1 MAIGRKLSLT
11 PNVKSKKINVTAT
24 ADQTLFTVTG
34 GYRVNNIGVYRN
46 GALLAVGSDFLAN
59 DGSTV
64 TLLTAATAGDIVQ
77 FEVFD
82 THELTDSINANGD
95 QVLNGA
101 LTVTGI
107 VSASSIN
114 IGSAITFVTGEG
126 INVTGVVT
134 ATSVEVGNNIKIGN
148 AGVITATSFSGDGAN
163 LTNVGVDTA
172 TVDTGSLKVT
182 GISTLAT
189 VTVTSI
195 TGDGSGLTGL
205 ANTDFISAQD
215 VTVSGVVTATAF
227 KGEGSNLTNVTAT
240 NSALLDGI
248 DSTSFLRSDAA
259 DSASGKISFFDGVVI
274 GIGESINYGN
284 VQKAFIQDHAVGVGT
299 TTKTG
304 RDAGIGTAPG
314 TIIYN
319 VTNDKLQVYS
329 VALGWID
336 VSNVPFNAS
345 GGTETTD
352 RTGFKVHEFTSPGT
366 FTVTSGQQDVE
377 VMVIGGGG
385 AGGGSPGNGAQ
396 GGGGAGALY
405 FNNAVPI
412 SPGSYTV
419 TVGSGGPGNSGPS
432 FGPTGGASS
441 FSPSYPAAGGGGGGT
456 RHSTNGRPG
465 GSGGGA
471 GNGPGSA
478 GPATGAP
485 GGSTDAPSPAAGW
498 GNPGGGTPSAANG
511 GKNFPAAGGGG
522 AGQGASPAP
531 DQGTSQGSPGGNGL
545 TMAIEGPSQTFAGGG
560 GGGTHQNGPQPSG
573 GSGGGGAGSV
583 HAADGSAG
591 SANTGGGGGGSG
603 STGSGGSGGSGKV
616 VIAYQE

>member
-24 ADQTLFTVTG
+24 ANQTLFTVTG

-114 IGSAITFVTGEG
+114 IGSAITFVSGEG

-172 TVDTGSLKVT
+172 TVNTGALKVS
-182 GISTLAT
+182 GISTLTGVVKAGSDVRVT
-189 VTVTSI
+189 GNLNAGITTLGAVTVTSI
-195 TGDGSGLTGL
+195 TGDGSGLTGV
-205 ANTDFISAQD
+205 ANTDFIVSVAQTTSRL
-215 VTVSGVVTATAF
+215 TV
-227 KGEGSNLTNVTAT
+227 N
-240 NSALLDGI
+240 
-248 DSTSFLRSDAA
+248 SDANIVGV
-259 DSASGKISFFDGVVI
+259 STFTGTTTLGKVTL
-274 GIGESINYGN
+274 GIGKSINYNN
-284 VQKAFIQDHAVGVGT
+284 VQKAFFSDHAVGVGT
-299 TTKTG
+299 TTQTG

-319 VTNDKLQVYS
+319 TTADKLQVYS
-329 VALGWID
+329 VSLGWID
-336 VSNVPFNAS
+336 LSNVPFIAS

-352 RTGFKVHEFTSPGT
+352 RSGFKVHEFTSPGT
-366 FTVTSGQQDVE
+366 FTVSSGSANVE
-377 VMVIGGGG
+377 LMVIGGGG
-385 AGGGSPGNGAQ
+385 SGGGNPGSGAN

-405 FNNAVPI
+405 FNNSVPV
-412 SPGSYTV
+412 SAGSYTV
-419 TVGSGGPGNSGPS
+419 TIGSGGPGAKNKGDTGNASSFGPS
-432 FGPTGGASS
+432 F
-441 FSPSYPAAGGGGGGT
+441 PAAGGGGGGM
-456 RHSTNGRPG
+456 RGDSNGLPG
-465 GSGGGA
+465 GSGGG
-471 GNGPGSA
+471 GGQGPPGSGSGGTA
-478 GPATGAP
+478 SGAP
-485 GGSTDAPSPAAGW
+485 GGSANANSPAAGW
-498 GNPGGGTPSAANG
+498 GNNGGVAPTNANG
-511 GKNFPAAGGGG
+511 GTNYPAAGGGG
-522 AGQGASPAP
+522 AGAVGTNSP
-531 DQGTSQGSPGGNGL
+531 DQGPGQGGPGGNGL
-545 TMAIEGPSQTFAGGG
+545 VMAIEGPSQTFAGGG
-560 GGGTHQNGPQPSG
+560 GGGTHDSGPQPSG
-573 GSGGGGAGSV
+573 GSGGGGAGGV
-583 HAADGSAG
+583 NNGDGTSAT
-591 SANTGGGGGGSG
+591 ANTGGGGGG
-603 STGSGGSGGSGKV
+603 TGMNGNGGTGGSGKV
-616 VIAYQE
+616 VIAYEDG

>member
-172 TVDTGSLKVT
+172 TVNTGALKVS
-182 GISTLAT
+182 GISTLTGVVKASSDVRVT
-189 VTVTSI
+189 GNLNAGITTLGAVTVTSI
-195 TGDGSGLTGL
+195 TGDGSGLTGV
-205 ANTDFISAQD
+205 ANTDFIVSVAQTTSRL
-215 VTVSGVVTATAF
+215 TV
-227 KGEGSNLTNVTAT
+227 N
-240 NSALLDGI
+240 
-248 DSTSFLRSDAA
+248 SDANIVGV
-259 DSASGKISFFDGVVI
+259 STFTGTTTLGKVTL
-274 GIGESINYGN
+274 GIGKSINYNN
-284 VQKAFIQDHAVGVGT
+284 VQKAFFSDHAVGVGT

-314 TIIYN
+314 TIVFN

-329 VALGWID
+329 VSLGWVD

-352 RTGFKVHEFTSPGT
+352 RSGFKVHEFTSPGT
-366 FTVTSGQQDVE
+366 FTVSSGEKDVE

-385 AGGGSPGNGAQ
+385 AGGGSPGNGSQ

-405 FNNAVPI
+405 FNNAVPV
-412 SPGSYTV
+412 STGSYTV

-432 FGPTGGASS
+432 FGPTGGESS

-485 GGSTDAPSPAAGW
+485 GGSTDANSPAAGW

-511 GKNFPAAGGGG
+511 GNNFPAAGGGG

-531 DQGTSQGSPGGNGL
+531 DQGPGQGSPGGNGL

>member
-114 IGSAITFVTGEG
+114 IGSAITFVSGEG

-172 TVDTGSLKVT
+172 TVNTGALKVS
-182 GISTLAT
+182 GISTLTGVVKASSDVRVT
-189 VTVTSI
+189 GNLNAGITTLGAVTVTSI
-195 TGDGSGLTGL
+195 TGDGSGLTGV
-205 ANTDFISAQD
+205 ANTDFIVSVAQTTSRL
-215 VTVSGVVTATAF
+215 TV
-227 KGEGSNLTNVTAT
+227 N
-240 NSALLDGI
+240 
-248 DSTSFLRSDAA
+248 SDANIVGV
-259 DSASGKISFFDGVVI
+259 STFTGTTTLGKVTL
-274 GIGESINYGN
+274 GIGKSINYNN
-284 VQKAFIQDHAVGVGT
+284 VQKAFFSDHAVGVGT

-314 TIIYN
+314 TIVYN
-319 VTNDKLQVYS
+319 VTADKLQVYS
-329 VALGWID
+329 VSLGWID
-336 VSNVPFNAS
+336 LSNVPFNAS

-352 RTGFKVHEFTSPGT
+352 RSGFKVHEFTSPGT
-366 FTVTSGQQDVE
+366 FTVSSGEKDVE

-385 AGGGSPGNGAQ
+385 AGGGSPGNGSQ

-405 FNNAVPI
+405 FNNAVPVTV
-412 SPGSYTV
+412 GSYTV
-419 TVGSGGPGNSGPS
+419 TVGSGGPGNTGPS
-432 FGPTGGASS
+432 KGPSGNASS

-456 RHSTNGRPG
+456 RHDTAGGSG
-465 GSGGGA
+465 GSGGG
-471 GNGPGSA
+471 GGSGPGSG

-485 GGSTDAPSPAAGW
+485 GGSTDANSPSAGW
-498 GNPGGGTPSAANG
+498 GNPGGNSPPGANG
-511 GKNFPAAGGGG
+511 GNNFPAGGGGG
-522 AGQGASPAP
+522 AGQSGPNAP
-531 DQGTSQGSPGGNGL
+531 DQGPGQGAPGGNGL

>member
-24 ADQTLFTVTG
+24 ANQTLFTVTG

-114 IGSAITFVTGEG
+114 IGSAITFVSGEG

-172 TVDTGSLKVT
+172 TVNTGALKVS
-182 GISTLAT
+182 GISTLTGVVKAGSDVRVT
-189 VTVTSI
+189 GNLNAGITTLGAVTVTSI
-195 TGDGSGLTGL
+195 TGDGSGLTGV
-205 ANTDFISAQD
+205 ANTDFIVSVAQTTSRL
-215 VTVSGVVTATAF
+215 TV
-227 KGEGSNLTNVTAT
+227 N
-240 NSALLDGI
+240 
-248 DSTSFLRSDAA
+248 SDANIVGV
-259 DSASGKISFFDGVVI
+259 STFTGTTTLGKVTL
-274 GIGESINYGN
+274 GIGKSINYNN
-284 VQKAFIQDHAVGVGT
+284 VQKAFLSDHAVGVGT

-319 VTNDKLQVYS
+319 TTADKLQVYS
-329 VALGWID
+329 VSLGWVD
-336 VSNVPFNAS
+336 LSNVPFIAS

-352 RTGFKVHEFTSPGT
+352 RSGFKVHEFTSPGT
-366 FTVTSGQQDVE
+366 FTVTSGE
-377 VMVIGGGG
+377 KEIELMVIGGGG
-385 AGGGSPGNGAQ
+385 AGGGSPSNGSQ

-405 FNNAVPI
+405 FNNAVPVTV
-412 SPGSYTV
+412 GSYTV
-419 TVGSGGPGNSGPS
+419 TVGSGGPGNTGPS
-432 FGPTGGASS
+432 KGPSGNASS

-456 RHSTNGRPG
+456 RHDTAGGPG
-465 GSGGGA
+465 GSGGG
-471 GNGPGSA
+471 GGSGPGSG

-485 GGSTDAPSPAAGW
+485 GGSTDANSPTAGW
-498 GNPGGGTPSAANG
+498 GNPGGNSPPGANG
-511 GKNFPAAGGGG
+511 GNNFPAGGGGG
-522 AGQGASPAP
+522 AGQAGPNAP
-531 DQGTSQGSPGGNGL
+531 DQGPGQGAPGGNGL

-583 HAADGSAG
+583 HVGDGSAG
-591 SANTGGGGGGSG
+591 SANTGSGGGGSG
-603 STGSGGSGGSGKV
+603 SAGSGGSGGSGKV